1 MLFSEGECWVLSA
14 GPHIITTTS
23 SQNKAKSSRAR
34 ILKTL
39 ITFNLCYDWA
49 RLGRLKGELI
59 AVCIYDT
66 SLPASCG
73 EESGNI
79 RSRWELNIPH
89 PFPLWPQGWVLRA
102 ILSVFC
108 YGSVQ
113 LYWILRDCNKF
124 QDLHCT
130 EDLNWN
136 IPKFSNVI
144 LIHSRGSE
152 AETDWH
158 IDSRHWEDQAET
170 RAASDIR
177 LAHWLN
183 CLWLCCILSPYNR
196 LNAFNQILV

>member
-39 ITFNLCYDWA
+39 ITFNLCYDWP

-89 PFPLWPQGWVLRA
+89 TFPLWPQGWVLRA

-144 LIHSRGSE
+144 LIHSLPRQWGRDWLTYWQPPLRGSGW
-152 AETDWH
+152 DKRCF
-158 IDSRHWEDQAET
+158 RHPPGSLTQLSLTVLYSVTLQSIE
-170 RAASDIR
+170 
-177 LAHWLN
+177 
-183 CLWLCCILSPYNR
+183 CI
-196 LNAFNQILV
+196 